1 MDKYISGNKT
11 YQNLLVIKRGDIG
24 WVFPNEELKVKDLN
38 HEKSLNMTLN
48 KVTGEWDFEKLQDL
62 FNDLSIEGID
72 LKFTGWDKEEIQRLN
87 KQIDLTNFGEI
98 ETIEEHLNE
107 SLNND
112 TKNSNRNNEKP
123 IKHYEC
129 PSCGYQWTNE
139 NTNEK

>member
-11 YQNLLVIKRGDIG
+11 YQNLLVIKIGDIR

-38 HEKSLNMTLN
+38 HEKSLNVTLN

-87 KQIDLTNFGEI
+87 KQIDLTNFRNG
-98 ETIEEHLNE
+98 
-107 SLNND
+107 NNRR
-112 TKNSNRNNEKP
+112 TFKRKP
-123 IKHYEC
+123 
-129 PSCGYQWTNE
+129 Q
-139 NTNEK
+139 